1 MFESNLLSW
10 VVFVPLIG
18 VAVLLVLP
26 RVHDNVIRGV
36 ALVTTL
42 LNFLVSLL
50 LLQRFETNAA
60 LQFVERVPWIPAF
73 DIEYYIGLDGI
84 SLWLVLLTTFLG
96 PIIVLS
102 TWSAVTDRVREF
114 MVFYLILQAA
124 MLGTF
129 SAQDMVLFYVFW
141 EAVLL
146 PMALMIGIWGGERR
160 IYAAVK
166 FVLYTMVGSVL
177 MLVAVL
183 YMYSKAGSFS
193 FAALAQTPFT
203 FVEQAWLFGAFTLAF
218 AIKVPVF
225 PVHTWLPDAHVEA
238 PTAGSVV
245 LAGVMLKMG
254 TYGLVRL
261 SIPFFPLAVEEF
273 APLLAVLGVIGIVY
287 GALVAM
293 VQRDVKKLVAYSS
306 VSHLGFVVLGL
317 FAMSIEGVAG
327 AIYVMLAHGL
337 STGMLFLLV
346 GVIYERRHTRKISDF
361 GGLAKVMPIYAFLFM
376 IATLAS
382 VGLPGLSGFV
392 GEFLVLMG
400 AFKSLSL
407 AGAQWFA
414 VVGALGVILGAVY
427 MLWMVQR
434 VFFGEVKHDE
444 NRGLRDMSG
453 REIALMVPLVIMI
466 VVMGVYPKPWLSRME
481 PAIDAML
488 QTHERRVAEM
498 QADAPALAGF
508 LDPES
513 DEQLEVRP

>member
-10 VVFVPLIG
+10 VVFVPLLG

-50 LLQRFETNAA
+50 VLQRFETSAA

-254 TYGLVRL
+254 TYGLIRL
-261 SIPFFPLAVEEF
+261 SIPFFPRCRGVRPPARSAGSDRDRLRCAGGHGAARREE
-273 APLLAVLGVIGIVY
+273 A
-287 GALVAM
+287 
-293 VQRDVKKLVAYSS
+293 
-306 VSHLGFVVLGL
+306 
-317 FAMSIEGVAG
+317 
-327 AIYVMLAHGL
+327 
-337 STGMLFLLV
+337 
-346 GVIYERRHTRKISDF
+346 
-361 GGLAKVMPIYAFLFM
+361 GGLQLGEP
-376 IATLAS
+376 
-382 VGLPGLSGFV
+382 SGFRRAGSFRHV
-392 GEFLVLMG
+392 DGGCGRCDLRHAGPRSEHGYALPPGGRDLRAAAHAQDQRLRRAGEG
-400 AFKSLSL
+400 HA
-407 AGAQWFA
+407 
-414 VVGALGVILGAVY
+414 
-427 MLWMVQR
+427 
-434 VFFGEVKHDE
+434 D
-444 NRGLRDMSG
+444 LRPSCSWWPRWPVWVCRD
-453 REIALMVPLVIMI
+453 
-466 VVMGVYPKPWLSRME
+466 
-481 PAIDAML
+481 
-488 QTHERRVAEM
+488 
-498 QADAPALAGF
+498 
-508 LDPES
+508 
-513 DEQLEVRP
+513 

>member
-1 MFESNLLSW
+1 
-10 VVFVPLIG
+10 
-18 VAVLLVLP
+18 
-26 RVHDNVIRGV
+26 
-36 ALVTTL
+36 
-42 LNFLVSLL
+42 
-50 LLQRFETNAA
+50 
-60 LQFVERVPWIPAF
+60 
-73 DIEYYIGLDGI
+73 
-84 SLWLVLLTTFLG
+84 
-96 PIIVLS
+96 
-102 TWSAVTDRVREF
+102 
-114 MVFYLILQAA
+114 
-124 MLGTF
+124 
-129 SAQDMVLFYVFW
+129 
-141 EAVLL
+141 
-146 PMALMIGIWGGERR
+146 
-160 IYAAVK
+160 
-166 FVLYTMVGSVL
+166 
-177 MLVAVL
+177 
-183 YMYSKAGSFS
+183 
-193 FAALAQTPFT
+193 
-203 FVEQAWLFGAFTLAF
+203 LFGAFTLAF

-254 TYGLVRL
+254 TYGLIRL

-273 APLLAVLGVIGIVY
+273 APALAVLAVIGIVY

-317 FAMSIEGVAG
+317 FAMSTEGVAG

-361 GGLAKVMPIYAFLFM
+361 GGLAKVMPVYAFFFM
-376 IATLAS
+376 VATLAS

-400 AFKSLSL
+400 SFKSLSL
-407 AGAQWFA
+407 AGAEWFA
-414 VVGALGVILGAVY
+414 VVAALGVILGAVY

-434 VFFGEVKHDE
+434 VFFGEVKHEE
-444 NRGLRDMSG
+444 NAGLRDMGG
-453 REIALMVPLVIMI
+453 REVLVMVPLVIMI

-498 QADAPALAGF
+498 RADAPALAEF
-508 LDPES
+508 FDPDS
-513 DEQLEVRP
+513 DEQVEVRP